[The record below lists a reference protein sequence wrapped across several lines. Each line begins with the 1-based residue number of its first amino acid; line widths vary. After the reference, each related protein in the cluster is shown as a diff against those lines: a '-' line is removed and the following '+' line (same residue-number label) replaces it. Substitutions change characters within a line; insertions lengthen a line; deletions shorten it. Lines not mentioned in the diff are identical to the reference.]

1 MYVFTSA
8 YKDVRLSSRQ
18 SGSEMRADTRAR
30 RQAQIEEVAYRL
42 LQTRGYAAT
51 SMLAVAREAHASNE
65 TLYRWYGDKNGL
77 FTSMVE
83 NNARAIRQAL
93 EQALHDRT
101 DPFACLEAIA
111 PLLLSMVLGERA
123 ISLNRAAAADE
134 SGQLGAAIAA
144 GGRETIFPL
153 VEELMR
159 RGLSSGTLGA
169 PSAAV
174 AAELF
179 LRLLIG
185 DQQIRRVIHV
195 LSEPSSDQ
203 IALGAAEALAAFRRA
218 CAT

>member
-1 MYVFTSA
+1 
-8 YKDVRLSSRQ
+8 
-18 SGSEMRADTRAR
+18 
-30 RQAQIEEVAYRL
+30 
-42 LQTRGYAAT
+42 
-51 SMLAVAREAHASNE
+51 
-65 TLYRWYGDKNGL
+65 
-77 FTSMVE
+77 
-83 NNARAIRQAL
+83 
-93 EQALHDRT
+93 
-101 DPFACLEAIA
+101 
-111 PLLLSMVLGERA
+111 MVLGERA

-144 GGRETIFPL
+144 GGRETILPL

-195 LSEPSSDQ
+195 LSEPSPDQ

-218 CAT
+218 WAT

>member
-1 MYVFTSA
+1 
-8 YKDVRLSSRQ
+8 
-18 SGSEMRADTRAR
+18 MRADTRAR

-42 LQTRGYAAT
+42 LQIRGYAAT

-144 GGRETIFPL
+144 GGREAIFPL

-159 RGLSSGTLGA
+159 RGLSSGMLEA

-195 LSEPSSDQ
+195 LSEPSPDQ

>member
-1 MYVFTSA
+1 MMDETASVGIMCASNNRTLVYGFTSA

-18 SGSEMRADTRAR
+18 SGGEMRADTRAR

-51 SMLAVAREAHASNE
+51 SMLAVAREASASNE

-77 FTSMVE
+77 FTSMVQ

-101 DPFACLEAIA
+101 DPFACLDAIA

-144 GGRETIFPL
+144 GGREAIFPL

-159 RGLSSGTLGA
+159 RGLSSGMLEA

-174 AAELF
+174 ATELF

-185 DQQIRRVIHV
+185 DQQI
-195 LSEPSSDQ
+195 S
-203 IALGAAEALAAFRRA
+203 G
-218 CAT
+218 